1 MPPKFQKLRIWSIVL
16 KPPLGVY
23 ECLLIF
29 FWLSSSFECR
39 TILGKRNYVVS
50 MFQQIICILVIY
62 SLSMPRMLSDPIS
75 QSGKALV
82 RLYYSVFCFIRFLI
96 LSLAKVTVLHVI
108 SLLSETLPSL
118 RKSETN
124 FFQCDEHPLYAQ
136 GLTFK
141 SFEVLIEQRIK
152 FTKMRKEKKK
162 RDLKILF
169 PISALFLCH
178 ILSNLLIYC
187 RNCSVRGDVNAS
199 DPFNLG
205 FRHCIG

>member
-1 MPPKFQKLRIWSIVL
+1 
-16 KPPLGVY
+16 
-23 ECLLIF
+23 
-29 FWLSSSFECR
+29 
-39 TILGKRNYVVS
+39 
-50 MFQQIICILVIY
+50 MFLQIICILVIY

-118 RKSETN
+118 RKSETI

-152 FTKMRKEKKK
+152 FTKMRKEKK
-162 RDLKILF
+162 RE
-169 PISALFLCH
+169 ISRFFSPLVRFFCVIFCLICSFIAEIVVSGGMSMPQ
-178 ILSNLLIYC
+178 ILSTLDSGIALDRC
-187 RNCSVRGDVNAS
+187 RKLELS
-199 DPFNLG
+199 
-205 FRHCIG
+205 